1 VIGQTVVFATL
12 VMALML
18 FVWGRWRY
26 DIVALLALLVVT
38 LAGIVRPEDAFLGF
52 GHAAVVTVAAVLVVS
67 KALKNA
73 GLIDVIA
80 ARLAALGDHPV
91 LQLAA
96 LTAVVAAVSGFMNNV
111 GALAILMPVA
121 VQIARDVDRSP
132 GMFLMPLAAGSL
144 LGGLVTVIGT
154 PPNLIIATFRTE
166 VTGEPFRMF
175 DFAPVGLGLTV
186 AGVAFIT
193 LLGWRLIPKRGSIA
207 SPDELFQIE
216 SYTTELRVP
225 GGSKLVGKTLQEL
238 ETLTDA
244 DVVVVGLVRD
254 DEKTLVPANLTQ
266 LCADDHLIVEA
277 GSQDLRDFIGATG
290 VELAGDK
297 EIVGKDLGSAK
308 VQLYEAVVTGDSPVI
323 DSTVKNLDL
332 RQRYGMNLLA
342 VARRGERVRNRLREI
357 RFQAGDVLL
366 LQGTRNAIQDALAA
380 FRFLPLAER
389 NLEFGRPSRIVL
401 ALGIFGIAIGFASTG
416 ALQVQVAFT
425 AAAVAMVLVGLLS
438 LREAYESVDWPI
450 IVLLGAMIPIG
461 DALESTG
468 GARRVA
474 DLLLSVA
481 LDLPVSATLGLFLV
495 VTMGLSNLVNNAA
508 AAVLMAPI
516 AFSLAT
522 GLNASPDPFLMAVAV
537 GASSAFLTPIGHQS
551 NTLVMGP
558 GGYRF
563 GDYWQMGV
571 PLSLLVVLLGV
582 PLILRFWP
590 A

>member
-1 VIGQTVVFATL
+1 MIGQTVVFATL

>member
-1 VIGQTVVFATL
+1 MIGQTIVFVTL
-12 VMALML
+12 VLALVL

-26 DIVALLALLVVT
+26 DVVALLALLAVT
-38 LAGIVRPEDAFLGF
+38 VSGIVRPEDAFLGF
-52 GHAAVVTVAAVLVVS
+52 GHAAVVTVAAVLVAS
-67 KALKNA
+67 KGLKNA

-80 ARLAALGDHPV
+80 GRVGSLGNHPV
-91 LQLAA
+91 LQLAT
-96 LTAVVAAVSGFMNNV
+96 LTVMVAAVSGFMNNI

-121 VQIARDVDRSP
+121 VQIAREGNRSP
-132 GMFLMPLAAGSL
+132 GMYLMPLAAGSL

-154 PPNLIIATFRTE
+154 PPNIIIATYRKD
-166 VTGEPFRMF
+166 VTGEAFRMF
-175 DFAPVGLGLTV
+175 DFAPVGLGLTA
-186 AGVAFIT
+186 AGVAFIA
-193 LLGWRLIPKRGSIA
+193 LVGWRLIPKRSSST
-207 SPDELFQIE
+207 SPDALFEIE
-216 SYTTELRVP
+216 AYTTELRVP
-225 GGSKLVGKTLQEL
+225 PGSRLVGQTLQEL

-254 DEKTLVPANLTQ
+254 NEKTLVPANLTQ
-266 LCADDHLIVEA
+266 LRADDHLIVEA

-290 VELAGDK
+290 VQLAGDK
-297 EIVGKDLGSAK
+297 EIAGRDLGSAH
-308 VQLYEAVVTGDSPVI
+308 VLLQEAVVTGDSPVI
-323 DSTVKNLDL
+323 DSTVRDLDL
-332 RQRYGMNLLA
+332 RRRYGMNLLA
-342 VARRGERVRNRLREI
+342 VARRGERVRNRLRGI
-357 RFQAGDVLL
+357 RFQPGDVLL
-366 LQGTRNAIQDALAA
+366 LQGTRTAIRDALAA

-401 ALGIFGIAIGFASTG
+401 ALGIFGIAIGLASTG

-425 AAAVAMVLVGLLS
+425 AAAVAMVVVGLLS
-438 LREAYESVDWPI
+438 LREAYESIDWPI

-461 DALESTG
+461 DALERTG

-474 DLLLSVA
+474 DQILAVS
-481 LDLPVSATLGLFLV
+481 LDLPVPATLALFML
-495 VTMGLSNLVNNAA
+495 VTMGLSNVVNNAA

-516 AFSLAT
+516 ALSLAA
-522 GLNASPDPFLMAVAV
+522 GLGASADPFLMAVAV

-563 GDYWQMGV
+563 GDYWQMGL

-582 PLILRFWP
+582 PLILRVWP

>member
-1 VIGQTVVFATL
+1 MIGQTVVFATL
-12 VMALML
+12 VLALVL

-26 DIVALLALLVVT
+26 DVVALLALLVVT
-38 LAGIVRPEDAFLGF
+38 LAGIVRPADAFLGF

-80 ARLAALGDHPV
+80 ARLAALGDRPV

-96 LTAVVAAVSGFMNNV
+96 LTAVVAAASGFMNNV

-144 LGGLVTVIGT
+144 LGGLVTIIGT

-193 LLGWRLIPKRGSIA
+193 LLGWRLIPKRGSIG

-244 DVVVVGLVRD
+244 DIVVVGLVRD
-254 DEKTLVPANLTQ
+254 DEKTLAPTNLTQ
-266 LCADDHLIVEA
+266 LRGGDHLIVEA

-290 VELAGDK
+290 VDLAGHK

-332 RQRYGMNLLA
+332 RRRYGMNLLA
-342 VARRGERVRNRLREI
+342 VARSGERVKNRLREI

-481 LDLPVSATLGLFLV
+481 VDLPVPATLGLFLV